1 MKKIINTLP
10 DNNEN
15 FEKTINVLSNELK
28 SDEEIYPSIKE
39 AAASIDTKMEDW
51 KVQMLICDAIN
62 HKKRAFK
69 CKWDKRD

>member
-1 MKKIINTLP
+1 MKIRKIGE
-10 DNNEN
+10 D
-15 FEKTINVLSNELK
+15 FV
-28 SDEEIYPSIKE
+28 EIYPSIKE
-39 AAASIDTKMEDW
+39 AAASVDTKMEDW

>member
-1 MKKIINTLP
+1 MKIRKLGEDFIET
-10 DNNEN
+10 
-15 FEKTINVLSNELK
+15 
-28 SDEEIYPSIKE
+28 YPSIKE
-39 AAASIDTKMEDW
+39 EAASIDTKMEDW